1 MRLGDPLARGLLPA
15 RSHWRFCA
23 MGKSV
28 CRGAPSVI
36 VLCEPPRTAY
46 GFNPGLLSD
55 RPRGPD
61 LAPQRGNAHQGCGA
75 FCWIKWSYVEPQ
87 RKVAELERSRE
98 RLASNTSPL
107 VEGDKGF
114 RDVFEE
120 GSFAGKAGQMVPLIE
135 LARLFAIRDGH
146 PGGYPITQTGYLPN
160 IYFIR
165 KDEGGRAVRKLHQ
178 IHMAIKIEDLAHHDR
193 HFLKPAAAR
202 TISNRPA

>member
-1 MRLGDPLARGLLPA
+1 MASTPA
-15 RSHWRFCA
+15 CCLIDRETPIWR
-23 MGKSV
+23 
-28 CRGAPSVI
+28 
-36 VLCEPPRTAY
+36 
-46 GFNPGLLSD
+46 
-55 RPRGPD
+55 
-61 LAPQRGNAHQGCGA
+61 PQRGNAHRDGGA

-107 VEGDKGF
+107 VEGDKGL

-120 GSFAGKAGQMVPLIE
+120 GSFAGKAGQMVPLVE
-135 LARLFAIRDGH
+135 LARLFAIRDWH

-165 KDEGGRAVRKLHQ
+165 KDEGGRDVRKLDQ
-178 IHMAIKIEDLAHHDR
+178 IHMAIKIEDLAHNDR
-193 HFLKPAAAR
+193 HLLKPAAAR